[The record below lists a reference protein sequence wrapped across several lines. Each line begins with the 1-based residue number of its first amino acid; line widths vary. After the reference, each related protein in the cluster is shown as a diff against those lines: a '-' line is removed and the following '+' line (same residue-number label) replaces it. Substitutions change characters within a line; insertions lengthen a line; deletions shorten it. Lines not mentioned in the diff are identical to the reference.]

1 MSLGTYRTLMLIV
14 GDIVIFWIG
23 LIIALFVR
31 YGPVK
36 FANEIPIH
44 IFPFIIVFS
53 IWVLIF
59 YIAGLYE
66 VRTTSNYQ
74 KTLKVAVSSMF
85 AGGLVAMS
93 LFYFVPALTIT
104 PKTNLVLT
112 VLFTLLGLLGWRLFF
127 TSASKHTSKI
137 RIALLGSSPDIEELA
152 HTIFSYPQLGYSIA
166 ARITDTQ
173 AGILSLI
180 RDQKIDIVVAPREAH
195 SNTALIGTLYEALH
209 NRIRFIDASM
219 FYEQILG
226 KVPVSLISKI
236 WFLEN
241 LAETEKTFFEGVKRI
256 LDIVLATVIGLGAI
270 ILFPLIA
277 ILIKIDSSGPIFIRQ
292 KRVGRYGKPFTIY
305 KYRTM
310 IALSS
315 DGLAEEN
322 GAQWSQTN
330 DTRVTRA
337 GKILRSTRIDELPQI
352 WNIIWG
358 ELSFIGPR
366 PERPEFVESL
376 RKEIPFYDVRHLIRP
391 GLSGWAQINPP
402 YYYASKEETL
412 LKLQYDLFYIK
423 NRDLGLDLAIVL
435 KTLMVI
441 LSQQGR

>member
-1 MSLGTYRTLMLIV
+1 
-14 GDIVIFWIG
+14 
-23 LIIALFVR
+23 
-31 YGPVK
+31 
-36 FANEIPIH
+36 
-44 IFPFIIVFS
+44 
-53 IWVLIF
+53 
-59 YIAGLYE
+59 
-66 VRTTSNYQ
+66 
-74 KTLKVAVSSMF
+74 
-85 AGGLVAMS
+85 
-93 LFYFVPALTIT
+93 
-104 PKTNLVLT
+104 
-112 VLFTLLGLLGWRLFF
+112 
-127 TSASKHTSKI
+127 
-137 RIALLGSSPDIEELA
+137 
-152 HTIFSYPQLGYSIA
+152 
-166 ARITDTQ
+166 
-173 AGILSLI
+173 
-180 RDQKIDIVVAPREAH
+180 
-195 SNTALIGTLYEALH
+195 
-209 NRIRFIDASM
+209 
-219 FYEQILG
+219 
-226 KVPVSLISKI
+226 
-236 WFLEN
+236 
-241 LAETEKTFFEGVKRI
+241 
-256 LDIVLATVIGLGAI
+256 
-270 ILFPLIA
+270 
-277 ILIKIDSSGPIFIRQ
+277 
-292 KRVGRYGKPFTIY
+292 
-305 KYRTM
+305 M